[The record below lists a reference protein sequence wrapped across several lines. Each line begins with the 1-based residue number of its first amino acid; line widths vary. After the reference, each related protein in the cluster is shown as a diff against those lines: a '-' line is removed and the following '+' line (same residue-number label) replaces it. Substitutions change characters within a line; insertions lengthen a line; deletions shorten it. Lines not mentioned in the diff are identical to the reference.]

1 MSEKICPYCKIRHVG
16 PRGKTCETPECMLKH
31 ARVVSRR
38 LSRENGREYY
48 RRKKLRSCGIPAV
61 IPGGGAIVSNISK
74 LTIDK
79 GGRTR

>member
-1 MSEKICPYCKIRHVG
+1 MPKKICPYCKIRPLG
-16 PRGKTCETPECMLKH
+16 PRGKTCETPDCMLKH

-48 RRKKLRSCGIPAV
+48 RRKKLRSCGVPQIT
-61 IPGGGAIVSNISK
+61 PGGSIVGANISK
-74 LTIDK
+74 LCIDK